1 MVVSTWRA
9 VTYIIQPLRPAA
21 LKPARRPPGRARAL
35 RGVLLSP
42 EITCFPFQPPP
53 GSLGARVWRG
63 RAFRKTFAS
72 IGVCFTFH
80 SKEAGDPRAEG
91 SGGNA
96 FGENRTPSL
105 GTRLSGLEKFRAGRE
120 GWESP
125 LLAPGASGAAWP
137 AATSRSPPPS
147 RPFLFRRGP
156 ALGVAASRPRDPERE
171 VRRRRRRPGA
181 PSGGHAPAAR
191 AAPGGPARPARAL
204 RPPPLPE
211 PPPGPEPLSAGPRG
225 AHAGRRGQPPAPRAA
240 RGSEHPTPPGPR
252 GPAAHPPAPPPQR
265 PRSATARLLLRGPF
279 QRRRARTRGRAA
291 PPGRR
296 GPPRGPKE
304 GRGRLKG
311 WTKPPLLSTPFLL
324 SIKDIWPLPPAS
336 PFFGVS
342 SPGCEF
348 RGDGKPFLQ
357 KLPIRPVKPAG
368 QKVLFKK
375 GTTRRKK
382 RSTFPGQ
389 KSSLALE
396 PSWSGEGGMRVACV

>member
-1 MVVSTWRA
+1 MEGCYLHNPATPPSRA
-9 VTYIIQPLRPAA
+9 EAGEA
-21 LKPARRPPGRARAL
+21 PARPRARLARGAAVPRNNVLSPPTPTWFFGGQGLERSCFQKNIRIDRGMLYLLQSTVKKLETQGQREAEGTLSGRTGRRPSVSRPLGRETRSARCGGSGGGGGRELRAEGTPLPPARPPGVPLAPPGLCGPRLLPSRRRGRSPSRLARAG
-35 RGVLLSP
+35 R
-42 EITCFPFQPPP
+42 TP
-53 GSLGARVWRG
+53 G
-63 RAFRKTFAS
+63 
-72 IGVCFTFH
+72 
-80 SKEAGDPRAEG
+80 AEG
-91 SGGNA
+91 SHLL
-96 FGENRTPSL
+96 P
-105 GTRLSGLEKFRAGRE
+105 GLR
-120 GWESP
+120 
-125 LLAPGASGAAWP
+125 GAANI
-137 AATSRSPPPS
+137 
-147 RPFLFRRGP
+147 
-156 ALGVAASRPRDPERE
+156 
-171 VRRRRRRPGA
+171 RRRPG
-181 PSGGHAPAAR
+181 H
-191 AAPGGPARPARAL
+191 AAPRRIPPAL
-204 RPPPLPE
+204 PPPPS
-211 PPPGPEPLSAGPRG
+211 P
-225 AHAGRRGQPPAPRAA
+225 
-240 RGSEHPTPPGPR
+240 
-252 GPAAHPPAPPPQR
+252 R

-279 QRRRARTRGRAA
+279 RRRRARTRGRA

-311 WTKPPLLSTPFLL
+311 WKKPPLLSTPFLL

-396 PSWSGEGGMRVACV
+396 PSWSGEGGMRVAGV

>member
-1 MVVSTWRA
+1 MEGCYLHNPATPPSRA
-9 VTYIIQPLRPAA
+9 EAGEA
-21 LKPARRPPGRARAL
+21 PARPRARLARGAAVPRNNVL
-35 RGVLLSP
+35 SPPTPTRFFGVQGLERSCFQKNICIDRGVLYLLQSTVKKL
-42 EITCFPFQPPP
+42 ETQ
-53 GSLGARVWRG
+53 GQR
-63 RAFRKTFAS
+63 
-72 IGVCFTFH
+72 
-80 SKEAGDPRAEG
+80 EAEG
-91 SGGNA
+91 TLW
-96 FGENRTPSL
+96 GEPDAVPR
-105 GTRLSGLEKFRAGRE
+105 GLEKFRVGRE

-171 VRRRRRRPGA
+171 VRRRRRRRPRA

-191 AAPGGPARPARAL
+191 AAPGVPLAPPGLCGPRLLPSRRRGRSPSRLARAGRTPGAEGSHL
-204 RPPPLPE
+204 LP
-211 PPPGPEPLSAGPRG
+211 GLRG
-225 AHAGRRGQPPAPRAA
+225 AANIQRRP
-240 RGSEHPTPPGPR
+240 
-252 GPAAHPPAPPPQR
+252 GPAAPRRIPPALPPPPPPPPPR

-279 QRRRARTRGRAA
+279 RRRRARTRGRA

-311 WTKPPLLSTPFLL
+311 WKKPPLLSTPFLL

-389 KSSLALE
+389 KNSLALE
-396 PSWSGEGGMRVACV
+396 PSWSSEGGMRVARV